1 MKKII
6 SIGTGL
12 LLLST
17 SVFADSHTAAALEHA
32 NAAVVNGADGQTQL
46 LLEQTK
52 AALKHTLAASK
63 EAKSVPKI
71 HLDAAAKELHEA
83 NELGNLGHIGS
94 ATTHAEAALK
104 HIEMGN
110 RYIGY
115 NKNNQQH

>member
-17 SVFADSHTAAALEHA
+17 AVFADNHTAAALEHA
-32 NAAVVNGADGQTQL
+32 NAAVVNGADGQTPL

-52 AALKHTLAASK
+52 AAL
-63 EAKSVPKI
+63 SVPKT
-71 HLDAAAKELHEA
+71 HFDAAAKELKEA

-94 ATTHAEAALK
+94 ATTHAEAAVK
-104 HIEMGN
+104 HIETGN

-115 NKNNQQH
+115 INNSQKH